1 MDLISF
7 DLNQDD
13 IQMKGFIG
21 RKKEIFVLE
30 EESVI
35 PDSYTTYI
43 YPHYEFYFEYN
54 QDRVYEI
61 F

>member
-1 MDLISF
+1 M
-7 DLNQDD
+7 NQDD

-21 RKKEIFVLE
+21 RKKEIYVLE

-54 QDRVYEI
+54 QDRVLHEI